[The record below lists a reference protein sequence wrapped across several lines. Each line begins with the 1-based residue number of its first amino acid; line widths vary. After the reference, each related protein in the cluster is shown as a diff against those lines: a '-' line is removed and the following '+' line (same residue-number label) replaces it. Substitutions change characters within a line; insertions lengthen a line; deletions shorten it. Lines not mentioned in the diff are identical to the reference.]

1 MPEPKEEHT
10 PQTYNITLT
19 AEERQLICNSARWC
33 LIYKSEVC
41 GGAPLARVQKIWQSI
56 CDKLDADGFIE

>member
-1 MPEPKEEHT
+1 MPEPKENT
-10 PQTYNITLT
+10 PQTFNITLT
-19 AEERQLICNSARWC
+19 AEERQLISNSARWC

-41 GGAPLARVQKIWQSI
+41 GGAPLARVQKIWQGI